1 TASSRNSVVYVGFG
15 NLFTSS
21 SFPFLSD
28 TMPAFLENEI
38 SGEAHPVRID
48 CHQSTTDGDRRF
60 DLFL

>member
-1 TASSRNSVVYVGFG
+1 
-15 NLFTSS
+15 
-21 SFPFLSD
+21 
-28 TMPAFLENEI
+28 MPAFLENEI